1 MIWAMKYILG
11 RLTCVFAMSV
21 HSGSVSLLLT
31 NLRDWLPDSKGS
43 LLSETPSQTIAQGQQ
58 EVQNYKQY
66 STKEQFSW
74 VHIFT
79 NLWKKPS
86 CSNKIFN
93 FMTRPQPMTTPP
105 ILHCKCMATSRTL
118 CAIQHG
124 SLEAN
129 IREWLVQGCEAKH
142 IWQSVH
148 AVCS

>member
-1 MIWAMKYILG
+1 MCVCHVRTLRFCFVTFNQFK
-11 RLTCVFAMSV
+11 RLTSRLK
-21 HSGSVSLLLT
+21 S
-31 NLRDWLPDSKGS
+31 S
-43 LLSETPSQTIAQGQQ
+43 LLSETSSLGTITQGQQ

-79 NLWKKPS
+79 NLQKKKS
-86 CSNKIFN
+86 SSSNKIFN
-93 FMTRPQPMTTPP
+93 FVTRPQPMTTPP

-129 IREWLVQGCEAKH
+129 INGWLMQGCEAKH
-142 IWQSVH
+142 IWRSMH
-148 AVCS
+148 AACS